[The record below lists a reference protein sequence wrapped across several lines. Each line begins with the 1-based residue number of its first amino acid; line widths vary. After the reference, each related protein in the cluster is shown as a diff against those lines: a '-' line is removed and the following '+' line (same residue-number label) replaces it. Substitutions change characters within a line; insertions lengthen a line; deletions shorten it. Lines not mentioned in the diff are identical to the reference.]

1 MEKQRHYAHGKLLL
15 TSEYFVLDGAEA
27 LAIPTRFGQSL
38 QVTDSQQDTLHWKS
52 FDADGTLWFEGTFD
66 SLDFNALTSSDA
78 SVGQMLSKILK
89 TAKSLHH
96 QRSDLHFSF
105 KNRAIETHL
114 TFPRY
119 WGLGTSSTLIY
130 NIAQLFQVNPYD
142 LLKDTF
148 GGSGYD
154 IACAGAHSA
163 IVYNVKE
170 GKHSYTSVDMQP
182 EIKENLY
189 FIYLDK
195 KQNSREGIARYREK
209 AQKLPP
215 QYFEAFS
222 IITQSM
228 LIVTD
233 LSIFEKLIIEHE
245 KLVAAILELPRAKSL
260 YFNDFWGEIKSLGAW
275 GGDFVMATSDRDFY
289 TTKQYFTAKGFNTII
304 PFHEMIL

>member
-1 MEKQRHYAHGKLLL
+1 MENQRLYAYGKLLL

-38 QVTDSQQDTLHWKS
+38 QVTDSQYDTLHWKS
-52 FDADGTLWFEGTFD
+52 FDADSTLWFEGTFD
-66 SLDFNALTSSDA
+66 FIHFNVLTSSDS
-78 SVGQMLSKILK
+78 SVAQMLSKILK
-89 TAKSLHH
+89 TAKKLKTQTSSLYFP
-96 QRSDLHFSF
+96 S
-105 KNRAIETHL
+105 KGIAIETHL

-163 IVYNVKE
+163 IVYSVKE
-170 GKHSYTSVDMQP
+170 GNNNIKAVEFNP
-182 EIKENLY
+182 EFKENLY

-195 KQNSREGIARYREK
+195 KQNSREGIALYREK

-222 IITQSM
+222 ILTQTM
-228 LIVTD
+228 LNVTD
-233 LSIFEKLIIEHE
+233 LGIFEKLIIEHE
-245 KLVAAILELPRAKSL
+245 KLVASIIELPRAKSL
-260 YFNDFWGEIKSLGAW
+260 YFNDYWGEIKSLGAW

-289 TTKQYFTAKGFNTII
+289 TTKQYFTGKGFHTII
-304 PFHEMIL
+304 PFEEMIL

>member
-1 MEKQRHYAHGKLLL
+1 MKKLKLYAHGKLLL

-27 LAIPTRFGQSL
+27 LAVPTQFGQYL
-38 QVTDSQQDTLHWKS
+38 QVTDSQNDTLHWKS
-52 FDADGTLWFEGTFD
+52 FDADGILWFEGTFD
-66 SLDFNALTSSDA
+66 FIQFDVLTSSDT

-89 TAKSLHH
+89 TAKNLINPASSLP
-96 QRSDLHFSF
+96 FPF
-105 KNRAIETHL
+105 KNIAIETHL

-142 LLKDTF
+142 LLKYTF

-154 IACAGAHSA
+154 IACAKAHSA
-163 IVYNVKE
+163 IVYSLKE
-170 GKHSYTSVDMQP
+170 GKNSFKNVEFQP
-182 EIKENLY
+182 VFKDSLY

-195 KQNSREGIARYREK
+195 KQNSREGIASYREK

-215 QYFEAFS
+215 QYFDAFS
-222 IITQSM
+222 IITQAM
-228 LIVTD
+228 LNVTD

-289 TTKQYFTAKGFNTII
+289 TTKQYFTEKGFNTII
-304 PFHEMIL
+304 PFDEMIL